1 MLIIIHAH
9 YQLTAELWI
18 SIVLSLFKRTITISW
33 SLLLIICVDFH
44 PCPWSTTAE
53 FLLYYL
59 YLKDNHIS
67 WPLLWIICVVDY
79 HPCSWSTN
87 SWIYIVLSLWSS
99 CVHYFWKSGLK
110 WPKTTSEAIEVTCF
124 EVTIKRI
131 IQLWH
136 PKKYQSHTHGADLLF
151 VHGQPLRPLS
161 SQCWMPIKSIN
172 L

>member
-1 MLIIIHAH
+1 MLLIIIHTH
-9 YQLTAELWI
+9 YQL
-18 SIVLSLFKRTITISW
+18 
-33 SLLLIICVDFH
+33 
-44 PCPWSTTAE
+44 TAE

-99 CVHYFWKSGLK
+99 CVHYFWQNGLK

-161 SQCWMPIKSIN
+161 SQCWIPIKSIN